1 MYLESTGM
9 VLPSASP
16 SEIKSQPLSFLH
28 DFDDVTCIHVLIL
41 QSPGNLQDELY
52 FFCRDCDRP
61 GYQPFLLSNT
71 SGLEFY
77 IKQISDNASG
87 NIFFTCLCQSTS

>member
-1 MYLESTGM
+1 MLDQHAT
-9 VLPSASP
+9 VTPSP
-16 SEIKSQPLSFLH
+16 SKSQPLLFLH
-28 DFDDVTCIHVLIL
+28 GSDGLTPNTHALTE
-41 QSPGNLQDELY
+41 NLQDELY

-77 IKQISDNASG
+77 IKQTTDMNASG
-87 NIFFTCLCQSTS
+87 NTVFTYCTEAPQSAS